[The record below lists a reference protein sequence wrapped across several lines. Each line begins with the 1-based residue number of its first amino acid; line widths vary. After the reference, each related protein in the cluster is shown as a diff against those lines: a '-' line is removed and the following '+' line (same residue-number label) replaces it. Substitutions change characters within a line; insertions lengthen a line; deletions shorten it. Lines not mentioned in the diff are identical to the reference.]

1 MKLFF
6 LPRSQEE
13 PKMQST
19 AYFDGCSWFWEMKR
33 KKTVKKKISSEETK
47 AFNDPVYVYH
57 VKMLIERTIFG
68 EK

>member
-1 MKLFF
+1 MLLVLGNEK
-6 LPRSQEE
+6 
-13 PKMQST
+13 
-19 AYFDGCSWFWEMKR
+19 